1 MGRVAAGLAALDDQ
15 SCTQAR
21 KEEVTLDATAFAIAY
36 VIGRWEALE
45 AERQKERS
53 E

>member
-1 MGRVAAGLAALDDQ
+1 MVRVAAGLAALDDQ

-45 AERQKERS
+45 ADRQKDAAQ
-53 E
+53 